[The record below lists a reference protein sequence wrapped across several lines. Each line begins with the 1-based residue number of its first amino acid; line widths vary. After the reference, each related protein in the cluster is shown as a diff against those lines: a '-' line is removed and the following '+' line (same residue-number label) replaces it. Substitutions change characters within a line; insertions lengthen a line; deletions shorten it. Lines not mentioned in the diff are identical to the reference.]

1 MEIGQGCAYCLPLRY
16 YCYKTYQ
23 MLLHKDGL
31 IELNYDVRSDIL
43 SVRWPD
49 LNGITISELE
59 FSFNKL
65 VDTLR
70 HYDIKNLLIDSRSSK
85 VADITREEHL
95 KVLLDFVQLLMT
107 TRLEKLARIETTDIG
122 REGVVDIAAEEAI
135 NRLGIRYDFRNFSD
149 EVSAREWLSES

>member
-1 MEIGQGCAYCLPLRY
+1 MFTFTH
-16 YCYKTYQ
+16 YCYKTYP

-59 FSFNKL
+59 FSITKL

-95 KVLLDFVQLLMT
+95 KVLLDFVKLVMT

-135 NRLGIRYDFRNFSD
+135 NRLGIRFDFRNFSD
-149 EVSAREWLSES
+149 EVSAWEWLSAS

>member
-1 MEIGQGCAYCLPLRY
+1 
-16 YCYKTYQ
+16 

-59 FSFNKL
+59 FSITKL

-85 VADITREEHL
+85 IADITREEHL
-95 KVLLDFVQLLMT
+95 KVLLEFVKLLMT

-135 NRLGIRYDFRNFSD
+135 NRLGIRFDFRNFSD
-149 EVSAREWLSES
+149 EVSAREWLGES